1 MDTDNSL
8 LLHTDQG
15 KLHVSSNT
23 LLIFLDETGTETLN
37 DPKAPYFG
45 VGGLLVECRNYQK
58 QVEVPWSSIKDKY
71 FDGKGSPLHAS
82 DMHKVSKKRNEKF
95 EALNTFFDSNDFG
108 RVGVVCTNNVIL
120 EDKIKVEELIFH
132 SMWNSI
138 NTVANKMKWKDIVV
152 IYEENDRLIPAFR
165 RGMELMKLENSR
177 QEPITIRYLTMTKEC
192 VFSGLEVADFIIHTV
207 GRQGKQFSQGSD
219 AMNID
224 FKKVFSKS
232 KNQYFFHII
241 KAKSKNR

>member
-1 MDTDNSL
+1 
-8 LLHTDQG
+8 
-15 KLHVSSNT
+15 
-23 LLIFLDETGTETLN
+23 
-37 DPKAPYFG
+37 
-45 VGGLLVECRNYQK
+45 
-58 QVEVPWSSIKDKY
+58 
-71 FDGKGSPLHAS
+71 
-82 DMHKVSKKRNEKF
+82 
-95 EALNTFFDSNDFG
+95 
-108 RVGVVCTNNVIL
+108 
-120 EDKIKVEELIFH
+120 
-132 SMWNSI
+132 
-138 NTVANKMKWKDIVV
+138 
-152 IYEENDRLIPAFR
+152 
-165 RGMELMKLENSR
+165 MELMKLENSR